1 MDGYL
6 LSLRRLS
13 RDKCDLWAE
22 VLDIDLDFEECINR
36 YFARLDISLLDKTP
50 AGYQEIEELLNRE
63 FKSILKVND
72 DTMIMSFVWDLLE
85 YFQHTFIEYSLQED
99 PINKKQSFIIKARST
114 DNTDSYHIIVPNR
127 IKAIAVGLANR
138 T

>member
-22 VLDIDLDFEECINR
+22 ILDIDGDFEECINR
-36 YFARLDISLLDKTP
+36 YLTRLNITLLDKAP
-50 AGYQEIEELLNRE
+50 AGYQEIEELLIRE
-63 FKSILKVND
+63 FKSKLNIND
-72 DTMIMSFVWDLLE
+72 DTLIRSFVWDLLE

-99 PINKKQSFIIKARST
+99 PINNKQSFIIKARST
-114 DNTDSYHIIVPNR
+114 DKTDSYHIIVPNR
-127 IKAIAVGLANR
+127 INAIAVGLANR
-138 T
+138 A